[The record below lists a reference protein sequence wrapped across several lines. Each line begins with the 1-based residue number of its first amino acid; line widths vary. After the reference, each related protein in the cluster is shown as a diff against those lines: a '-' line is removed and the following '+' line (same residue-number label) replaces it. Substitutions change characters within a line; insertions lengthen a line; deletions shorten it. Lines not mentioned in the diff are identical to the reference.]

1 MSLVMV
7 SFFGEG
13 LFFHEDDLEKDEIDM
28 REIYQKILESFVSI
42 LYPCFL
48 EFFFANE
55 YRQET
60 EDKY

>member
-28 REIYQKILESFVSI
+28 REIYQKIWNSFLPTSI
-42 LYPCFL
+42 VKKQKI
-48 EFFFANE
+48 NI
-55 YRQET
+55 RI
-60 EDKY
+60 